1 MVKTSL
7 GIPTTA
13 GEFKE
18 LIKDAFA
25 SEFKVGE
32 YFDEFN
38 PTNNAVIIPTYIF
51 GEESLESVLF
61 ADQI

>member
-13 GEFKE
+13 GEFKG

-38 PTNNAVIIPTYIF
+38 PNQNAVIIYAFIF
-51 GEESLESVLF
+51 R
-61 ADQI
+61 